1 MLELTCPPLNENT
14 AEHILPITA
23 VVDEVSITATGES

>member
-1 MLELTCPPLNENT
+1 MLELTCPPLEEN
-14 AEHILPITA
+14 ILPITV